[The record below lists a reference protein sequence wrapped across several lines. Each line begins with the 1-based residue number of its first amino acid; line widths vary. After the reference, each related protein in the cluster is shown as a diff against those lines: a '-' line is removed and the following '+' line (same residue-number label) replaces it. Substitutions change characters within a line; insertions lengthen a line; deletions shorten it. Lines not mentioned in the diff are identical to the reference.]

1 MPARAL
7 VGSRAAVIDRAPF
20 PALHRVPAPAA
31 ATHAAPVRDSSVADA
46 PKRAWRALVVCALWL
61 HIGLIGATA
70 GAAGLVVLV
79 GGDAAPLP
87 ALAVAMLGGSIAFLA
102 WRRGRRVLEG

>member
-1 MPARAL
+1 MPVRTV

-20 PALHRVPAPAA
+20 PALQPVPSPAA
-31 ATHAAPVRDSSVADA
+31 ALHAAPDRARSA
-46 PKRAWRALVVCALWL
+46 PDRPKETWPALVVCALWL

-70 GAAGLVVLV
+70 GAAGLVALI

-87 ALAVAMLGGSIAFLA
+87 ALAAAMLGGWIAFLA

>member
-1 MPARAL
+1 MPAHAL

-20 PALHRVPAPAA
+20 PALQPVPSTPE
-31 ATHAAPVRDSSVADA
+31 ATHAAPVRASSAPDA
-46 PKRAWRALVVCALWL
+46 PKKAWRALVVCALWL
-61 HIGLIGATA
+61 HLGLIGAT
-70 GAAGLVVLV
+70 GVAAGLLVLI

-87 ALAVAMLGGSIAFLA
+87 ALAVAMVGGSIAFLA

>member
-7 VGSRAAVIDRAPF
+7 VGSRAAVIDRARF
-20 PALHRVPAPAA
+20 PALQRLPPAA
-31 ATHAAPVRDSSVADA
+31 AAAHAAPVRASSAPDA
-46 PKRAWRALVVCALWL
+46 PKEALCALVVCALWL
-61 HIGLIGATA
+61 HVGLVGATA
-70 GAAGLVVLV
+70 VAAGLLVLV

-87 ALAVAMLGGSIAFLA
+87 ALGVAMLGGSIAFLA

>member
-1 MPARAL
+1 MPVRAS
-7 VGSRAAVIDRAPF
+7 VGSRAAVIDRSLF
-20 PALHRVPAPAA
+20 PALQRVPAPAA
-31 ATHAAPVRDSSVADA
+31 AAHAASSRASSA
-46 PKRAWRALVVCALWL
+46 RATPKEAHRALIVCALWL

-70 GAAGLVVLV
+70 VAAALVVLV

-87 ALAVAMLGGSIAFLA
+87 PLGVAILGGSIAFLA